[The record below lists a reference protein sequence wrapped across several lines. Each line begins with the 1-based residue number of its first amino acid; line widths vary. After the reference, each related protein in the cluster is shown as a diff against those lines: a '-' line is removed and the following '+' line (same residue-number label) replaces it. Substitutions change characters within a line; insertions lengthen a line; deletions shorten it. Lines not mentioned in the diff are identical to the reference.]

1 MEEMIIGGGGGTRVW
16 SEKREGE
23 RKICG
28 GGEGERSKRE
38 EGEEE
43 QEEEESHGSFEC
55 GRQRENERVEW
66 VGYSGVWEGGIVFI
80 LVRSGWLWK

>member
-1 MEEMIIGGGGGTRVW
+1 MEEMIIDGGGGTRVW

-43 QEEEESHGSFEC
+43 EEESHERFEC
-55 GRQRENERVEW
+55 GRQRELSGLGT
-66 VGYSGVWEGGIVFI
+66 VGFGKVG
-80 LVRSGWLWK
+80 